1 MSFEDALASS
11 SGKPHLLIGNGFSMA
26 LDAAAFSYGSLI
38 ERADFKALT
47 CDAAALFGELETS
60 DFEIVIERLRATN
73 TIARLYEPSSPIGER
88 ATKDAEVLREAL
100 AKALAASHPDN
111 VGSITHTQYASVRT
125 FLANFKSV
133 YSLNYDLLLYWATL
147 SDEDDLDVPKGDGF
161 RGDPEDA
168 DAPWVTWDMGQSWS
182 QQVHYLHGALHLFD
196 AGDRLKKLTWIRTE
210 IPLVDQIREQLAEGS
225 YPLVVTEGKSSEKMD
240 KILHSAYLSK
250 AFRSFSAI
258 GGDLFVYGLSFGESD
273 AHVLDAMVRGKVERL
288 FVSVYGDP
296 DDPANR
302 VLVERAELLV
312 ARRAHYATET
322 KRRSAKTLGVKFFD
336 SATASVWNHDPGN

>member
-1 MSFEDALASS
+1 
-11 SGKPHLLIGNGFSMA
+11 
-26 LDAAAFSYGSLI
+26 
-38 ERADFKALT
+38 
-47 CDAAALFGELETS
+47 
-60 DFEIVIERLRATN
+60 
-73 TIARLYEPSSPIGER
+73 
-88 ATKDAEVLREAL
+88 
-100 AKALAASHPDN
+100 
-111 VGSITHTQYASVRT
+111 
-125 FLANFKSV
+125 
-133 YSLNYDLLLYWATL
+133 
-147 SDEDDLDVPKGDGF
+147 
-161 RGDPEDA
+161 
-168 DAPWVTWDMGQSWS
+168 MGQSWS

-210 IPLVDQIREQLAEGS
+210 IPLVDQIREQLAEDS

-296 DDPANR
+296 DDSANR

-312 ARRAHYATET
+312 ARRASYATDT
-322 KRRSAKTLGVKFFD
+322 KRRTAKTLDVKFFD
-336 SATASVWNHDPGN
+336 SATASVWNHDPGS